1 MHFYETTEALPLL
14 GSVPQAL
21 VDEEDKIISST
32 VENTQPALV
41 DDESPYDIVAA
52 NVSNRDDPTLPCLTF
67 RSCTLGLLFTCILA
81 FVNQFFSF
89 RTTPIL
95 LGMIIPQLLSY
106 PMGKVKPSSANF
118 VHRYPMS
125 PMTFMVYSSI
135 LRCLRHRTHRLRS
148 WRTHALV
155 YAFSR
160 CDHCVHFSST

>member
-95 LGMIIPQLLSY
+95 LGMIVPQLLSY
-106 PMGKVKPSSANF
+106 PMGKAMASLLPYRTVMLFGGRWKFSLNPGPF
-118 VHRYPMS
+118 
-125 PMTFMVYSSI
+125 SI
-135 LRCLRHRTHRLRS
+135 KE
-148 WRTHALV
+148 
-155 YAFSR
+155 
-160 CDHCVHFSST
+160 HCIISTMASTASVSLQIC